1 MIACHVVQQAL
12 DVIYQDCTCQIL
24 HIFPLHGFS
33 LIGGFDPSCQGKP
46 NKHAICQRVCVA
58 LTFDSCTI
66 YFFSMYTL
74 VLLYNM
80 LICAASNNKRPEKE
94 QPAGNTKSN
103 MMRLWPANNSTCH
116 VSSLYSDQKLVATHV
131 KINKTNRDV
140 LKTKNVLPKN
150 SMKLFITIGIMI
162 PQHGWDVSPGWD
174 PYPPCKACHCCS
186 HTYQKQC
193 NECLAITS
201 VMSSASFKDAVQG
214 LISGKVAYGSLI
226 SQNLT
231 YSNQGETCS

>member
-1 MIACHVVQQAL
+1 
-12 DVIYQDCTCQIL
+12 
-24 HIFPLHGFS
+24 
-33 LIGGFDPSCQGKP
+33 
-46 NKHAICQRVCVA
+46 
-58 LTFDSCTI
+58 
-66 YFFSMYTL
+66 
-74 VLLYNM
+74 M

-103 MMRLWPANNSTCH
+103 MMRLWPANYSTCH
-116 VSSLYSDQKLVATHV
+116 VSSLCSDQKLVATHV

-150 SMKLFITIGIMI
+150 SMRLFITIGIMI

-201 VMSSASFKDAVQG
+201 ATSSASFKDAVQG

-231 YSNQGETCS
+231 YSIQGETCSWERKWLCCCGNTFKAFNPRRLSEVKGNYGGLAKCKCFTYAKSNVVFKEVEALKYW